1 MCKVKI
7 ILSRFAEAADFIRA
21 QCKNDQVLVGSSI
34 VPASGFDS
42 EVVRLER
49 TFCRLA
55 EIQTRLTQSNITG
68 LVTEIDG
75 CCSAA

>member
-21 QCKNDQVLVGSSI
+21 QCKNDQVLVVSSI

-49 TFCRLA
+49 TFCPSHS
-55 EIQTRLTQSNITG
+55 TQLIRHTPAS
-68 LVTEIDG
+68 
-75 CCSAA
+75 